1 LKIGIILIA
10 LAMLPGCAAKNTFQM
25 YETLGKENYPAVSLI
40 VNDGYVYSDTTCHQ
54 YGCTTYVDN
63 TSLFAL
69 KALRKNDLFERV
81 DINNA
86 HAEYKILMKFSRQ
99 NSDSD
104 GMAFA
109 KLMLSAVTLFLF
121 PVSHEYTYKSEFTI
135 VHMDKVIGKY
145 TYDRK
150 SEEVS
155 FLFKEPQSNKQN
167 AVDSIISNLMH
178 DVKENQTF
186 KNSTLQ
192 ISSENTL

>member
-1 LKIGIILIA
+1 
-10 LAMLPGCAAKNTFQM
+10 M

>member
-1 LKIGIILIA
+1 
-10 LAMLPGCAAKNTFQM
+10 M

-121 PVSHEYTYKSEFTI
+121 PVSYEYTYKSEFTI